1 MHNSILRFAD
11 VQHPPAATRLP
22 SNFSEPMFFFET
34 ERTRDKEFSSFA
46 VTWNFTIDDGL
57 EVELD
62 KMMTSFRWSP
72 PLCPNT
78 DSVQLH
84 SIDSLR
90 LLACLALLGVVQMTR
105 QNDTSLLEL
114 GFGRSQDSLPTPT
127 SLPCQS
133 QFLDGGR
140 LLATLSRR
148 MPHDIQS
155 LLSDCSFVSTFRQ
168 PHQLHSVLLSCMLF
182 VFLPPLVRR
191 CHFTASNA

>member
-1 MHNSILRFAD
+1 MHNPILRSAV
-11 VQHPPAATRLP
+11 VQQLLLQPESLP
-22 SNFSEPMFFFET
+22 NSLGRSFLT
-34 ERTRDKEFSSFA
+34 EITTHEEFSSFA

-62 KMMTSFRWSP
+62 KMMTSFCWWP
-72 PLCPNT
+72 PLCHNT

-90 LLACLALLGVVQMTR
+90 LLACLALLGVVQITR

-114 GFGRSQDSLPTPT
+114 GFGRSQHSLPTPT
-127 SLPCQS
+127 SLPCDS

-155 LLSDCSFVSTFRQ
+155 PLSD
-168 PHQLHSVLLSCMLF
+168 
-182 VFLPPLVRR
+182 
-191 CHFTASNA
+191 

>member
-1 MHNSILRFAD
+1 
-11 VQHPPAATRLP
+11 
-22 SNFSEPMFFFET
+22 
-34 ERTRDKEFSSFA
+34 
-46 VTWNFTIDDGL
+46 
-57 EVELD
+57 
-62 KMMTSFRWSP
+62 MMTSFRWWP

-182 VFLPPLVRR
+182 LFYRRSFADVTSLLQMHNSILRFADVQHPPAATRLP
-191 CHFTASNA
+191 SNFS

>member
-1 MHNSILRFAD
+1 MHNSILPFAD
-11 VQHPPAATRLP
+11 VQQLLLQPDSLP
-22 SNFSEPMFFFET
+22 SSLARSLLT
-34 ERTRDKEFSSFA
+34 EITRDEEFSSFA

-62 KMMTSFRWSP
+62 KMMTSFRWWP
-72 PLCPNT
+72 PLCHNT

-84 SIDSLR
+84 STDSLR

-105 QNDTSLLEL
+105 QNDTSLLEFC
-114 GFGRSQDSLPTPT
+114 FGRSPESLPTPT
-127 SLPCQS
+127 SLPCRS

-155 LLSDCSFVSTFRQ
+155 LLSDCSVVSTF
-168 PHQLHSVLLSCMLF
+168 L
-182 VFLPPLVRR
+182 
-191 CHFTASNA
+191 